1 MTTFVDMAHTPKE
14 MAKESSPLAYQSVY
28 PYGLCIRLGTDE
40 LEKLDIQGGFE
51 VGDIIDLRCFA
62 KVTSVSMNETA
73 DGVSRCMELQIT
85 HLAVENENTEDGADE
100 EANEPTTRMVKNP
113 YKK

>member
-14 MAKESSPLAYQSVY
+14 MAKEASPVAYQTVY

-40 LEKLDIQGGFE
+40 LEKLDIQDDFT

-62 KVTSVSMNETA
+62 KVTSVSMNQMA
-73 DGVSRCMELQIT
+73 DSTSRCMELQIT
-85 HLAVENENTEDGADE
+85 HLAVENESDE
-100 EANEPTTRMVKNP
+100 EAGESTVVSKLGRRNP
-113 YKK
+113 YK